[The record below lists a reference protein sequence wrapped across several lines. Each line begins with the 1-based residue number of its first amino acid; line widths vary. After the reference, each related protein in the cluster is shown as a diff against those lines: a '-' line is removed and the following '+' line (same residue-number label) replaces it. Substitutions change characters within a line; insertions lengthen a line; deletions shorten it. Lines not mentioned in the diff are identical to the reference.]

1 MPLTLNERS
10 YLRDILKVYIKDLS
24 PDDLWDLTEFITYKQ
39 RAKILALDMQRRRDR
54 SEIIDMVENIR
65 AFQMNNNQDENL
77 SNMQK
82 GI

>member
-1 MPLTLNERS
+1 
-10 YLRDILKVYIKDLS
+10 
-24 PDDLWDLTEFITYKQ
+24 
-39 RAKILALDMQRRRDR
+39 
-54 SEIIDMVENIR
+54 MVENIR